1 VSRSIELIFRNT
13 VNAADPSNV
22 LCFGY
27 RKVLPSPGNRP
38 RGSPLGVCLTPLVRL
53 LTSLGV
59 CLTPLVR
66 LLTSLGV
73 CLTSLVRLL
82 TSLGVCLTSLVRL
95 LTSLGVCW
103 HRSFVCLT
111 SLVRLVRSHASR
123 GRRRQLAAAT
133 RRCVAIPIRIH
144 HEASAPPTAPAPNDR
159 QTQPSLHPQASTDIA
174 ARHTLR
180 GLSAVVSRLL
190 CDSGLARRT
199 CSPRHGLQSG

>member
-73 CLTSLVRLL
+73 CLINIARSFVDIAGRVLASLVRLFNIA
-82 TSLGVCLTSLVRL
+82 
-95 LTSLGVCW
+95 
-103 HRSFVCLT
+103 RSFG
-111 SLVRLVRSHASR
+111 SQPREPR
-123 GRRRQLAAAT
+123 AAT
-133 RRCVAIPIRIH
+133 
-144 HEASAPPTAPAPNDR
+144 
-159 QTQPSLHPQASTDIA
+159 A
-174 ARHTLR
+174 AGGGDAQVR
-180 GLSAVVSRLL
+180 
-190 CDSGLARRT
+190 CDSDSH
-199 CSPRHGLQSG
+199 SP

>member
-1 VSRSIELIFRNT
+1 MSRSIELIFRNT

-59 CLTPLVR
+59 CLTP
-66 LLTSLGV
+66 
-73 CLTSLVRLL
+73 LVRLL

>member
-1 VSRSIELIFRNT
+1 MSRSIELIFRNT

-38 RGSPLGVCLTPLVRL
+38 RGSPLGVCLTP
-53 LTSLGV
+53 
-59 CLTPLVR
+59 
-66 LLTSLGV
+66 
-73 CLTSLVRLL
+73 
-82 TSLGVCLTSLVRL
+82 LVRL

>member
-1 VSRSIELIFRNT
+1 MSRSIELIFRNT

-38 RGSPLGVCLTPLVRL
+38 RGSPLGVCLTP
-53 LTSLGV
+53 
-59 CLTPLVR
+59 
-66 LLTSLGV
+66 
-73 CLTSLVRLL
+73 LVRLL